1 MRALV
6 TGGAGLIGSHL
17 AEHLIARGDEVVI
30 LDDLSTGRL
39 ENIEGISASGG
50 VRLIEGSVCDPD
62 AVRRAVRGCEQV
74 FHLAAAVGVGMIV
87 ERPLHTLL
95 TNVNGTENVL
105 RAATSEGAAT
115 LVVSSS
121 EVYGRSARI
130 PYAEDSELVLGPP
143 TISRWGY
150 ACSKLHD
157 EFLAFA
163 FAREHGAKVVIARI
177 FNTVGPRQI
186 GRYGMV
192 VPRMVAQAREGGPI
206 EVHGDG
212 QQRRCFA
219 YAGDTARTLM
229 RLLSTPGAYS
239 EVFNV
244 GNDDELRVIDLAER
258 VRERFSPRCAV
269 RFVPYHEAY
278 GPGFEDL
285 PRRVPDLRKLR
296 ALLGVTPAL
305 RIDEILALFE

>member
-1 MRALV
+1 MRALL

-17 AEHLIARGDEVVI
+17 AELLVARGDEVVV
-30 LDDLSTGRL
+30 LDDLSTGRR
-39 ENIEGISASGG
+39 ENLRDAERSG
-50 VRLIEGSVCDPD
+50 RLRFVEGSVCDAE
-62 AVRRAVRGCEQV
+62 AVRRAVEGCAQV
-74 FHLAAAVGVGMIV
+74 FHLAAAVGVRMIV
-87 ERPLHTLL
+87 ERPLHTLI
-95 TNVNGTENVL
+95 TNVNGTETVL
-105 RAATSEGAAT
+105 RAATAQGAAT

-130 PYAEDSELVLGPP
+130 PYAEDGDLVLGPP
-143 TISRWGY
+143 SVARWGY

-163 FAREHGAKVVIARI
+163 FAQEQGARVVVARI

-192 VPRMVAQAREGGPI
+192 VPRMVSQAMRGGPI

-219 YAGDTARTLM
+219 YAGDTARTLLA
-229 RLLSTPGAYS
+229 LLDRPEARG

-244 GNDDELRVIDLAER
+244 GHDEELRILDLAER
-258 VRERFSPRCAV
+258 VRARFAPGCEV
-269 RFVPYHEAY
+269 RLVPYAEAF

-285 PRRVPDLRKLR
+285 PRRVPDLRKVR
-296 ALLGVTPAL
+296 GLLGPTPAL
-305 RIDEILALFE
+305 SIDEILARFA